1 MTIESNN
8 AIALVLVLVLF
19 SLPLKN
25 GESLLYQLETRKV
38 LVLV

>member
-1 MTIESNN
+1 MTVKSNN

-25 GESLLYQLETRKV
+25 GELLLYQLETRKV